1 MNPLRTLA
9 VILFAV
15 AVASCGKQTEIQ
27 SDFDH
32 SADFASYKTF
42 GYAAPLGTE
51 VDGYSDEITQSFK
64 AATRR
69 ELEARGY
76 RFVDADPDLL
86 VNFGALLEKKGQ
98 SPAAADTHHVAYYG
112 YRRAAVYKA
121 WPSYMYER
129 NGEKYT
135 QGTLNVDLVDA
146 KRKQLV
152 WEGVAIGRVKDESLS
167 NPGPGIDKVVRE
179 IFAKYTY
186 RASG

>member
-1 MNPLRTLA
+1 MNLLRKLA
-9 VILFAV
+9 MILFAT
-15 AVASCGKQTEIQ
+15 ALASCGRETEIQ
-27 SDFDH
+27 SDFDR
-32 SADFASYKTF
+32 SADFAAYKTF
-42 GYAAPLGTE
+42 GYATPLGTE

-98 SPAAADTHHVAYYG
+98 SPVANTQHVGYYG
-112 YRRAAVYKA
+112 YRRTAVYKA
-121 WPSYMYER
+121 WPSYVYER

-135 QGTLNVDLVDA
+135 KGTLNVDLVDA
-146 KRKQLV
+146 RRKQLV

-167 NPGPGIDKVVRE
+167 NPGPGIDQVVRE

-186 RASG
+186 RAGG

>member
-1 MNPLRTLA
+1 MNLLRTLA
-9 VILFAV
+9 VVLFA
-15 AVASCGKQTEIQ
+15 AALASCGKQTEIQ

-42 GYAAPLGTE
+42 GYATPLGTE

-64 AATRR
+64 SATRR
-69 ELEARGY
+69 ELESRGY

-98 SPAAADTHHVAYYG
+98 SPVANTQHTAYYG
-112 YRRAAVYKA
+112 YRRTAVYKA
-121 WPSYMYER
+121 WPSYVYER

-135 QGTLNVDLVDA
+135 QGTLNIDLVDA

-152 WEGVAIGRVKDESLS
+152 WEGVAIGRIKDESLS

-186 RASG
+186 RAGG